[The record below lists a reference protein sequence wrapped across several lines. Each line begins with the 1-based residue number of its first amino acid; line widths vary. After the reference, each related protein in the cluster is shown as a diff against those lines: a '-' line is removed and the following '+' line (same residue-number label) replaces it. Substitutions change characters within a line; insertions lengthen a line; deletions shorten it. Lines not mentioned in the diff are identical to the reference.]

1 MKASE
6 IEAKRRGV
14 VRVVTRDWQRVCD
27 ETESSHIA
35 ILEIVHRLESAVLLA
50 RADAANDWREVA
62 RSEVEALIDCFEEHS
77 SASTLPIGL
86 IGQVES
92 IKGHSEQVTAV
103 LDLHH
108 RVMGLARSLL
118 ETLIETKTVEGFS
131 LARRGVAY
139 LTAAA
144 REHEAREIDLI
155 YETSSRIMGG
165 EG

>member
-1 MKASE
+1 
-6 IEAKRRGV
+6 
-14 VRVVTRDWQRVCD
+14 VVTEDWQRVCD

-35 ILEIVHRLESAVLLA
+35 ILEIVHRLESAVLLG
-50 RADAANDWREVA
+50 RVDAAYGWRDAA

-77 SASTLPIGL
+77 SASELPIGL
-86 IGQVES
+86 IGQVKAV
-92 IKGHSEQVTAV
+92 KGHSEQVTAV

-108 RVMGLARSLL
+108 RVMGLARDLL
-118 ETLIETKTVEGFS
+118 ETLIEAKTGESFS
-131 LARRGVAY
+131 LARREVAH

-155 YETSSRIMGG
+155 YETGSRIMGG